1 MFDVGFWGVGPG
13 GKQGVG
19 LLGHTHAQTLM
30 CIPGEGPS
38 ESGFVYSLITRD
50 DSRKTIRVGWILG

>member
-1 MFDVGFWGVGPG
+1 MWDFGGGAL

-19 LLGHTHAQTLM
+19 LFGHTHAQTLM

-50 DSRKTIRVGWILG
+50 DSRKTIRVGWFLG